1 MSLGSQIARQSVKGL
16 MRRVS
21 AYVAGLLRLL
31 PKVFRPDIYLPDVS
45 NSILMD
51 GL

>member
-1 MSLGSQIARQSVKGL
+1 MKPCRQTASGSVKGFMNRTSL
-16 MRRVS
+16 
-21 AYVAGLLRLL
+21 YVEGLLRLL
-31 PKVFRPDIYLPDVS
+31 PKVFRPVIYLSDVT